1 MIESVRKK
9 DLFTLI
15 QPLLPKC
22 HSLAMSLLPDD
33 LQAQQLIVDSFTQ
46 CLLKEKSLWLDRD
59 WDESDKKDQLH
70 LRRLM
75 LKSWIKV
82 MVHLGM
88 RRATQLQ
95 IRYEGVEQREFYQLD
110 ASTRVV
116 AWLKYDQG
124 WSISEI
130 ESTLGLKKFEV
141 IEKVHNSRFILTG
154 GLNRTQELQG

>member
-9 DLFTLI
+9 DLFNLI

-95 IRYEGVEQREFYQLD
+95 IRYEGVEHREFYNLD

-124 WSISEI
+124 WGLSEI
-130 ESTLGLKKFEV
+130 ETTLGLKKFEV
-141 IEKVHNSRFILTG
+141 IEKIHNSRFILSG
-154 GLNRTQELQG
+154 GLDRTQELRG